1 MTPHNPILVVSGYA
15 SIDYALQLAP
25 FEGHDATTIVRSRAD
40 EWPRYGGV
48 AHVTRAAAAA
58 AAAAAVDAQ
67 VVALSWV
74 GPDAEGDR
82 WVSAV
87 EDGGATSDGVA
98 RTGTRSPSSH
108 LLYPEGGGT
117 ICLFDPG
124 DCHTPE
130 LTQAQQELLQR
141 ADLAVVTIG
150 PADAT
155 GELLTAIPEQ
165 CRLFWIVKQDP
176 ASLPES
182 LAAALA
188 ARASIV
194 TLSDGE
200 RGYLDTIARV
210 AEPGTSV
217 IVTLGSQGSEVLQ
230 LSADRAFA
238 EIGRVPATPIRGV
251 DTTGAGDT
259 FSGTLAALIA
269 GDTQMTSHQ
278 LLDHV
283 REATLATA
291 RMLAA
296 RSD

>member
-1 MTPHNPILVVSGYA
+1 MTSRSPVLVVSGYA

-58 AAAAAVDAQ
+58 AAAGTQ
-67 VVALSWV
+67 VAALSWV
-74 GPDAEGDR
+74 GPDAEGDS
-82 WVSAV
+82 WVRAV
-87 EDGGATSDGVA
+87 EGGGASSDGVSRA
-98 RTGTRSPSSH
+98 GTRSPSSH
-108 LLYPEGGGT
+108 LLYPEGEGT

-124 DCHTPE
+124 DCHAPV
-130 LTQAQQELLQR
+130 LTRAQRNLLQN

-155 GELLTAIPEQ
+155 GELLTAIPEP
-165 CRLFWIVKQDP
+165 CRLFWVVKQDP

-182 LAAALA
+182 LAVALA

-200 RGYLDTIARV
+200 RGYLATIARV
-210 AEPGTSV
+210 AEPGTAV
-217 IVTLGSQGSEVLQ
+217 IVTLGSRGSEVLQ
-230 LSADRAFA
+230 LMADRVFA
-238 EIGRVPATPIRGV
+238 EVGHVPASPVEGV

-259 FSGTLAALIA
+259 FSGTLAALIVA
-269 GDTQMTSHQ
+269 DIQTTPSQ

-283 REATLATA
+283 REATRATA

-296 RSD
+296 RSA